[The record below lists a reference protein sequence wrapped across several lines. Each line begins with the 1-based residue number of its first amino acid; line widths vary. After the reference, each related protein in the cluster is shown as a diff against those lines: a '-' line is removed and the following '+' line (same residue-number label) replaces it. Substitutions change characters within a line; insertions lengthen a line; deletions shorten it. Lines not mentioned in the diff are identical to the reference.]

1 MKKRKVYVRTI
12 SKTRSMLKTRKP
24 SGAKCAGCG
33 VKLKGVPRMTK
44 SKMRNMAKTVKRP
57 SRPYGGVLC
66 PKCLKIK
73 IRKESRKN
81 V

>member
-1 MKKRKVYVRTI
+1 MKKRKVYVKTI
-12 SKTRSMLKTRKP
+12 SKTRTMFKHKKP
-24 SGAKCAGCG
+24 RLPSCGACG
-33 VKLKGVPRMTK
+33 ITLRGVPKATK
-44 SKMRNMAKTVKRP
+44 AKLRNMAKTAKRP

-73 IRKESRKN
+73 IQRESRKN